1 MEKANETQASEKQKQ
16 FIEALAK
23 KNKVKVEKP
32 LEELSFTEASELIDN
47 LKKVGNSSDKR
58 TRSREQNG
66 SEGRDDVKLGLA
78 TKCVYNR
85 WLNQGQYVTRNT
97 TTKEAFINEVLDT
110 YQVFKEACQRAAE
123 IEDKDKKGKADQ
135 AKPKDLEHR
144 R

>member
-58 TRSREQNG
+58 IRSREQNG

-85 WLNQGQYVTRNT
+85 WLNQGQFVSHNPK
-97 TTKEAFINEVLDT
+97 TKEAFIKEVLDT
-110 YQVFKEACQRAAE
+110 YQVFKEVCQRAAE
-123 IEDKDKKGKADQ
+123 TESGGTGGESGKT
-135 AKPKDLEHR
+135 KPGNLEHR